1 MCGICAYKTKENAV
15 KFAVESLKILEY
27 RGYDSCGIS
36 FLKNGEIE
44 TIKSL
49 VDIDDLKKKTENLS
63 SNLVIGHTRWATHGG
78 VTLKNAHP
86 HLSSS
91 NKIALVHNGI
101 IENYKTLKEN
111 LNCTF
116 QSETDSEVLVNL
128 IESEKGSL
136 IEKVISASK
145 KVEGTFAIAVIENGE
160 LVVGKRES
168 PLYVAYFDGGVVATS
183 DISAFVGNVKE
194 FYILNDNEFASLN
207 ENKIEFF
214 NENGEKIK
222 KNAEILPKI
231 TQNFK
236 IFDKTHM
243 ESEIKE
249 TKIVLKNTLKEYLNS
264 SVFSDLNL
272 PKNIKEINLIACG
285 TAYHSALMGAEFFK
299 EQGINSHA
307 YVASEFR
314 YGREIL
320 NKNALYIFVSQSGE
334 TADTIACAK
343 LLKEKKMHLLALTN
357 TPNCVLNRIC
367 ENVLPT
373 FAGKEFAVA
382 STKAYCC
389 QVFVLFIF
397 SLFLSQK
404 LQDNIEEL
412 IKFTNDFQIQDF
424 DKDLLNK
431 ISSFQKI
438 FFVGREKDYITAL
451 EASLKLKEISYIN
464 SIAIPAGELKHGTLA
479 LVDENTLVIAIST
492 EKNVREKLLSNLEEI
507 RARGGEVVLVSNFSC
522 KDYIKIPLQAMH
534 ENFMPIVSII
544 SLQFFALRMCEKLG
558 YNPDKPKNLAKSVTV
573 E

>member
-1 MCGICAYKTKENAV
+1 MCGICAYKTKGNAV
-15 KFAVESLKILEY
+15 KLAVESLKILEY

-36 FLKNGEIE
+36 LFKNGKIE

-49 VDIDDLKKKTENLS
+49 VDIEDLRKKTESIS
-63 SNLVIGHTRWATHGG
+63 SHLAIGHTRWATHGG

-111 LNCTF
+111 LNCAF

-128 IESEKGSL
+128 IEKEGGSL

-145 KVEGTFAIAVIENGE
+145 KVEGTFAIAVIENDE

-168 PLYVAYFDGGVVATS
+168 PLYVAFCESGVVATS

-194 FYILNDNEFASLN
+194 FYILNDDEFACLN

-214 NENGEKIK
+214 NKNGEKIK

-249 TKIVLKNTLKEYLNS
+249 TKTVLKNTLKEYLNS
-264 SVFSDLNL
+264 DILTNLNL
-272 PKNIKEINLIACG
+272 PKKIKEIDLIACG

-314 YGREIL
+314 YGKEIL
-320 NKNALYIFVSQSGE
+320 SKNTLYIFVSQSGE

-357 TPNCVLNRIC
+357 TPNCVLNRVC
-367 ENVLPT
+367 DNVLPT

-389 QVFVLFIF
+389 QVFVLYLF
-397 SLFLSQK
+397 SLFLAQK
-404 LQDNIEEL
+404 LQDNIDLL
-412 IKFTNDFQIQDF
+412 IKFTKELQIQDF
-424 DKDLLNK
+424 DRALLDK
-431 ISSFQKI
+431 ISHYKKI

-451 EASLKLKEISYIN
+451 EASLKLKEISYLN
-464 SIAIPAGELKHGTLA
+464 SIAISAGELKHGTLA
-479 LVDENTLVIAIST
+479 LVDESTLTIAIST
-492 EKNVREKLLSNLEEI
+492 EENVREKLFSNLEEI
-507 RARGGEVVLVSNFSC
+507 RARGGEVILVSNFKSEGFTKVSLPSMC
-522 KDYIKIPLQAMH
+522 
-534 ENFMPIVSII
+534 ENLMPIVSII
-544 SLQFFALRMCEKLG
+544 PLQFFALRMCEKLG